1 MPRQSRL
8 RRDQLI
14 HLLKVASDC
23 HQALG
28 RLLEITHYDDL
39 QINDQAS
46 QEETLT
52 LLLDDKTPPPTIPP
66 GGTAT
71 CVRCQHAWT
80 PYVRQPRKCPKCH
93 TPWWYLP
100 RWRWR
105 TKPTEAHVG

>member
-1 MPRQSRL
+1 MTRKTPL
-8 RRDQLI
+8 RKDQLRD
-14 HLLKVASDC
+14 LLEVASDC
-23 HQALG
+23 HQALT

-39 QINDQAS
+39 VPNIPAS
-46 QEETLT
+46 QEQ
-52 LLLDDKTPPPTIPP
+52 KFPPPTPNKAAPPTIPQ

-71 CVRCQHAWT
+71 CVRCHHAWV

-105 TKPTEAHVG
+105 KKPTWVS